1 MSRPRSVPF
10 ARAALLTAWLCGG
23 GAAAANERPAL
34 EVCMLANSLP
44 YSARKGATGFDVDV
58 AAAVAA
64 EVGYR
69 LQPVWVDAPDD
80 IQEIDE
86 GDMPLDRLARGEC
99 DAIFSVPGPAD
110 ETLRGH
116 DGLTL
121 GAPYYGA
128 GFELLRCK
136 PDVPGE
142 FRALRGASVAIQSQT
157 VAHFALLTIKAE
169 PRNYFSLGQAFDAVR
184 QGETD
189 AGLLWGPAVGY
200 HLRLLRV
207 SGLALRDKAFA
218 ACELVEG
225 YEPPTA
231 TRWNLHVA
239 TRAERTRLRE
249 RMDAALARLGGDGR
263 LARLARG
270 WGVPWHPPFEST
282 YSLGALDELR
292 RPH

>member
-1 MSRPRSVPF
+1 MAHPSVA
-10 ARAALLTAWLCGG
+10 ARTALLVASLCAGG
-23 GAAAANERPAL
+23 TVAANERPAL
-34 EVCMLANSLP
+34 EVCMLTNSLP
-44 YSARKGATGFDVDV
+44 YSARGGATGFDVDV

-64 EVGYR
+64 EIGYR
-69 LQPVWVDAPDD
+69 LEPVWVDAPDT

-99 DAIFSVPGPAD
+99 DAIFSVPGPGD

-116 DGLTL
+116 DGLAL

-136 PDVPGE
+136 PEAPSE

-157 VAHFALLTIKAE
+157 VAHFALLTVKAE
-169 PRNYFSLGQAFDAVR
+169 PRNYFSLGQAFDAVKTR
-184 QGETD
+184 EVD

-200 HLRLLRV
+200 HLRVLRV
-207 SGLALRDKAFA
+207 SGLAIRDKAFA
-218 ACELVEG
+218 ACDLAAG

-239 TRAERTRLRE
+239 TRAERTKLRD
-249 RMDAALARLGGDGR
+249 RIDAALARLAGDGR
-263 LARLARG
+263 LARVARS
-270 WGVPWHPPFEST
+270 WGVPWHAPFDGT